1 MWIRR
6 AFLISFYT
14 LSLGGLVWFEFA
26 IASKQ
31 RWSFSKVLYQ
41 QDSQICQFCTR
52 KRENRDIFCKK
63 MKMENVLLSI
73 VSFCAIMLSWIRQI
87 TQFYT
92 SADRDARDKF
102 HDGFKA
108 IHSLTRA
115 WELFGQSLNLT
126 CLQLVQ
132 AVSMTKALNTQV
144 RVWKWFF
151 SKLDLLDLLHDQV
164 LFIFSGTEQLHR
176 WPCHSLTQ
184 WVSAL

>member
-1 MWIRR
+1 M
-6 AFLISFYT
+6 FYY
-14 LSLGGLVWFEFA
+14 SKIPRFVNFA
-26 IASKQ
+26 
-31 RWSFSKVLYQ
+31 
-41 QDSQICQFCTR
+41 
-52 KRENRDIFCKK
+52 RENAKTATFFAKK
-63 MKMENVLLSI
+63 MKMEDDLLSI
-73 VSFCAIMLSWIRQI
+73 VSCCAIMLSWIRQI

-108 IHSLTRA
+108 IHSLTRT

-164 LFIFSGTEQLHR
+164 LFIFSGTVQLHR
-176 WPCHSLTQ
+176 WLSESVHYRLR
-184 WVSAL
+184 WALGRFFKPKNVQK